1 MDVGHPDEINEL
13 FDTISYEKG
22 CSLIRMMNVFLTEEV
37 FNTGINDYLNTYAY
51 GNAFQVLNC
60 LVAELSLPAT
70 RLLFVPCAFS
80 SFPWCSGYHIRLTR
94 GRSPVRSRAETY
106 FWGAAN
112 SAKNLVFL

>member
-60 LVAELSLPAT
+60 PVVELSLPAT
-70 RLLFVPCAFS
+70 RVLFVLLCLQFVS
-80 SFPWCSGYHIRLTR
+80 
-94 GRSPVRSRAETY
+94 V
-106 FWGAAN
+106 
-112 SAKNLVFL
+112 V

>member
-51 GNAFQVLNC
+51 GNAFQVLDRPC
-60 LVAELSLPAT
+60 SCRTFSPRYKSAFCSPLPSV
-70 RLLFVPCAFS
+70 RF
-80 SFPWCSGYHIRLTR
+80 R
-94 GRSPVRSRAETY
+94 GVVVIT
-106 FWGAAN
+106 
-112 SAKNLVFL
+112 SA